1 MLFALVILILSVVFV
16 YTLEIELQTVKYEWI
31 TAEKRAHLNQL
42 DRLLVDVLDKLF
54 TEYSNGDSSD
64 SLLDRIERRLYV
76 FPLLAE
82 KDEQT
87 ERIIGDILKE
97 IRPFI

>member
-1 MLFALVILILSVVFV
+1 MLFVVVLIMLSLFFV
-16 YTLEIELQTVKYEWI
+16 YTLDIRRREYEWI
-31 TAEKRAHLNQL
+31 TTENREHLNRL
-42 DRLLVDVLDKLF
+42 DRRLVDVLDTLF
-54 TEYSNGDSSD
+54 LEYSNGDPSD

-76 FPLLAE
+76 FPLLAG

-87 ERIIGDILKE
+87 DIVIGDVLKE